1 MSLGPTIQDA
11 QHLHVVPDGT
21 IISWYR
27 IPGDATSEAVA
38 FVRREVEYDEPTPHG
53 GPAVTVWVSPG
64 GWDPHTIEDA
74 GVNFPATVIRWGDVS
89 VEALVGA
96 EVPMLTE
103 TLCHGGTWSREKA
116 LECAVTLYAGA
127 LQGGSG
133 IQLAEVMKDAR
144 RFEVWLDRD
153 PEVNEDPLFDR
164 PMPGEPPFM
173 APPPEELLSTRLL
186 RAHEAIEE
194 ARQKFGPTI
203 AGGLAVDGVR
213 IAAMSLAERGE

>member
-164 PMPGEPPFM
+164 PMPGESSPSDYQRLH
-173 APPPEELLSTRLL
+173 ALANDIDWASENYQVLRSVSTTSL
-186 RAHEAIEE
+186 RHYAN
-194 ARQKFGPTI
+194 R
-203 AGGLAVDGVR
+203 
-213 IAAMSLAERGE
+213 MGEGQG